1 MVGGRGVAGEVGWG
15 LVGQGHGGNTHDE
28 EYLTEAIRY
37 WSKAKVKTQ
46 MVIIISLI
54 ELSL

>member
-28 EYLTEAIRY
+28 EYLTEAIRH
-37 WSKAKVKTQ
+37 WTKVRVKTQ
-46 MVIIISLI
+46 MVIYCSMI
-54 ELSL
+54 